1 MPLQECWE
9 AKARIMDIAREDP
22 EASTLE
28 RALEM
33 SQFELSLVVAKNAFE
48 QWVVRCGAAAG
59 ANGLSPLELL
69 VLHMISHKRRKK
81 RLSDI
86 SFGMKMEDNHTVS
99 YAIKKLSKA
108 DLVQSER
115 VGKETFYNV
124 TPVGHK
130 LIERYAAVRRQ
141 CLIQSLS
148 VLSDSEL
155 DLTTLSDLLRAL
167 SGFYEQAARRA
178 AESTP

>member
-59 ANGLSPLELL
+59 ANGFETS
-69 VLHMISHKRRKK
+69 RRENVMV
-81 RLSDI
+81 R
-86 SFGMKMEDNHTVS
+86 
-99 YAIKKLSKA
+99 
-108 DLVQSER
+108 DL
-115 VGKETFYNV
+115 
-124 TPVGHK
+124 
-130 LIERYAAVRRQ
+130 
-141 CLIQSLS
+141 
-148 VLSDSEL
+148 
-155 DLTTLSDLLRAL
+155 
-167 SGFYEQAARRA
+167 RRA
-178 AESTP
+178 NQIAIRLWD